1 MGKKYDGLIFD
12 VDGTLWD
19 SRFKV
24 AEAWTKVLKVRYKPD
39 AFVTGEQLKH
49 EFGLPLAVIGQHIM
63 PDLPEEKM
71 LPILKELED
80 TENQKLL
87 VDPPQPYEGL
97 EEVLKKLQPDYPM
110 YIVSNCQ
117 AGYIE
122 TFLGATGLTDY
133 FQDHLCPGDTGLF
146 KADNIREICR
156 RHALKKALY
165 IGDIEKD
172 HIAASEA
179 GVDFCHAAYGFGE
192 VENPTFRISDIRELP
207 AALAPAC
214 HSDSS

>member
-1 MGKKYDGLIFD
+1 MARKYDGLIFD

-24 AEAWTKVLKVRYKPD
+24 AEAWTAVLKHRYKPE
-39 AFVTGEQLKH
+39 AYITGEQLKY
-49 EFGLPLAVIGQHIM
+49 EFGLPLAEIGKHIM
-63 PDLPEEKM
+63 PDLDEDVM

-80 TENQKLL
+80 VENEKLKK
-87 VDPPQPYEGL
+87 DPPRPYEGL
-97 EEVLKKLQPDYPM
+97 ETALKALKPDYSL

-122 TFLGATGLTDY
+122 TFLEATGLGTY
-133 FQDHLCPGDTGLF
+133 FEDHLCPGDTGLF

-156 RHALKKALY
+156 RHKLKNALY

-172 HIAASEA
+172 HIAATDA

-192 VENPTFRISDIRELP
+192 VENPTFRIDDIRELP
-207 AALAPAC
+207 AALT
-214 HSDSS
+214 